1 MTIPATT
8 PGTPLRAL
16 QTTVA
21 AVLGGL
27 VVLAVLFGGV
37 VLGLHGYPP
46 TWVPWLLGAL
56 AVVAHL
62 LCTAVGYRVPA
73 IAPATPAREAATAG
87 RLAMQQS
94 TFVRL
99 ALCEAVAVVGIVL
112 GFVVTPQT
120 GMTVVIGVVLSLAL
134 LLLHVWPGARVLGRV
149 ERALDRDGGRSFL
162 TDTMHGREPGQNGA
176 LLS

>member
-16 QTTVA
+16 QTTVG
-21 AVLGGL
+21 AVMGAL

-56 AVVAHL
+56 AVAAHL
-62 LCTAVGYRVPA
+62 LCTVVGYRVPA
-73 IAPATPAREAATAG
+73 VSPATPAAEAATAG
-87 RLAMQQS
+87 RLAFQQS
-94 TFVRL
+94 TFLRL
-99 ALCEAVAVVGIVL
+99 AICEAVAVVGIVL
-112 GFVVTPQT
+112 AFAVTPRT

-149 ERALDRDGGRSFL
+149 ERSLDRDGGRSYL

>member
-1 MTIPATT
+1 MTVPATT
-8 PGTPLRAL
+8 TGTPLKAL
-16 QTTVA
+16 KTTIG
-21 AVLGGL
+21 AVMGGL
-27 VVLAVLFGGV
+27 VVVAILFGGV

-62 LCTAVGYRVPA
+62 VCTAVGYRVPA
-73 IAPATPAREAATAG
+73 MAPGTAPDEAATAA
-87 RLAMQQS
+87 RAAFQQS
-94 TFVRL
+94 TFLRL
-99 ALCEAVAVVGIVL
+99 AVCEAVSLVGIALAFAVR
-112 GFVVTPQT
+112 PQT

-134 LLLHVWPGARVLGRV
+134 LLLHGWPGTRVLGRV
-149 ERALDRDGGRSFL
+149 ERSLDRDGGRSYL

>member
-8 PGTPLRAL
+8 PGTPLRTL

-21 AVLGGL
+21 AVMGGL
-27 VVLAVLFGGV
+27 VVLAGLFGGV

-56 AVVAHL
+56 AVVAHV
-62 LCTAVGYRVPA
+62 LCTSIGYRVPA
-73 IAPATPAREAATAG
+73 VPPATPAGEAAVAG
-87 RLAMQQS
+87 RMAFQQS
-94 TFVRL
+94 TFLRL
-99 ALCEAVAVVGIVL
+99 ALCESIAVVGIVL
-112 GFVVTPQT
+112 GFAVPPRT

-134 LLLHVWPGARVLGRV
+134 LLLHVWPGARVVGRV
-149 ERALDRDGGRSFL
+149 ERSLDRDGGRSHL

>member
-16 QTTVA
+16 QTTVG
-21 AVLGGL
+21 AVMGGL
-27 VVLAVLFGGV
+27 VVLTVVFGGL
-37 VLGLHGYPP
+37 VLGLHDYPP

-56 AVVAHL
+56 AVLAHV

-73 IAPATPAREAATAG
+73 VAPAAPAPEAAASG
-87 RLAMQQS
+87 RMAFQQS

-99 ALCEAVAVVGIVL
+99 AICEAVGVVSIAL
-112 GFVVTPQT
+112 AFAVTPRT

-134 LLLHVWPGARVLGRV
+134 LLLHVWPGDRVVGRV
-149 ERALDRDGGRSFL
+149 ERALDRDGGRSYL

>member
-16 QTTVA
+16 QTTVG
-21 AVLGGL
+21 AVMGAL

-56 AVVAHL
+56 AVAAHL
-62 LCTAVGYRVPA
+62 LCTVVGYRVPA
-73 IAPATPAREAATAG
+73 VSPATPAAEAATAG
-87 RLAMQQS
+87 RLAFQQS
-94 TFVRL
+94 TFLRL
-99 ALCEAVAVVGIVL
+99 AICEAVAVVGIVL
-112 GFVVTPQT
+112 AFAVTPRT

-134 LLLHVWPGARVLGRV
+134 LLLHVWPGARVVGRV
-149 ERALDRDGGRSFL
+149 ERSLDRDGGRSYL